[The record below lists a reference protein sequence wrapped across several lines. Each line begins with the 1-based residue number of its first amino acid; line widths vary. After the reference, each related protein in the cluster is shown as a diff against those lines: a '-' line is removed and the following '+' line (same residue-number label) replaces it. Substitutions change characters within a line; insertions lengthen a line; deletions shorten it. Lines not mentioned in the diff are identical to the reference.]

1 MAIELGRVNVSDLT
15 ENSYKKIG
23 IGINTNPS
31 TDGIFATNYTT
42 LSQAKDNIKNLLL
55 TQKGERLMQP
65 EFGCD
70 IWRVIFEQSVDGD
83 IDFLIENAII
93 DAVNI
98 WLPYLNINQ
107 IIIDNDDEQKD
118 NNRIGLEI
126 NFSLVSN
133 PNLTDSVKI
142 VLNN

>member
-1 MAIELGRVNVSDLT
+1 MAIELGKVNVSDLT
-15 ENSYKKIG
+15 DNNYKKIG
-23 IGINTNPS
+23 IGINRAPD

-65 EFGCD
+65 DFGCD
-70 IWRVIFEQSVDGD
+70 IWKVLFEPSVDGD
-83 IDFLIENAII
+83 IDYTIEKSILE
-93 DAVNI
+93 AVNI
-98 WLPYLNINQ
+98 WLPYLSINQ

-126 NFSLVSN
+126 NFSLASN
-133 PNLTDSVKI
+133 PKLTESVKI

>member
-1 MAIELGRVNVSDLT
+1 MAIELGKVNVNDLT

-23 IGINTNPS
+23 IGINTTPN
-31 TDGIFATNYTT
+31 TDGVFATNYTT

-65 EFGCD
+65 DFGCD

-83 IDFLIENAII
+83 IDLAIENSILE
-93 DAVNI
+93 AVNI
-98 WLPYLNINQ
+98 WLPYLSINQ
-107 IIIDNDDEQKD
+107 ILIDNDDIQKD

-126 NFSLVSN
+126 NFSLTSN
-133 PNLTDSVKI
+133 PNLRESVKI

>member
-1 MAIELGRVNVSDLT
+1 MAIELGKVNVSDLT
-15 ENSYKKIG
+15 ENGYKKIG
-23 IGINTNPS
+23 IGINTTPN

-65 EFGCD
+65 DFGCD
-70 IWRVIFEQSVDGD
+70 IWRVIFEQSVDGEID
-83 IDFLIENAII
+83 IAIENSII
-93 DAVNI
+93 DAVNT

-107 IIIDNDDEQKD
+107 IIIDSDDDSKD
-118 NNRIGLEI
+118 SNRIGLEI
-126 NFSLVSN
+126 NFSLTSN
-133 PNLTDSVKI
+133 PNLKDSVKI

>member
-23 IGINTNPS
+23 IGINTIPS

-83 IDFLIENAII
+83 IDFLIENAVVE
-93 DAVNI
+93 AVNI
-98 WLPYLNINQ
+98 WLPYLTINQ

>member
-1 MAIELGRVNVSDLT
+1 MAIELGRVNVRDLT

-23 IGINTNPS
+23 IGINSNPS
-31 TDGIFATNYTT
+31 TDGIFSTNYTT

-65 EFGCD
+65 DFGCD
-70 IWRVIFEQSVDGD
+70 IWRVLFEQSVDGD
-83 IDFLIENAII
+83 IDFLIENAVVE
-93 DAVNI
+93 AVNI
-98 WLPYLNINQ
+98 WLPYLTINQ

-118 NNRIGLEI
+118 NNRVGLEI
-126 NFSLVSN
+126 NFSLASN
-133 PNLTDSVKI
+133 PNLRESVKI